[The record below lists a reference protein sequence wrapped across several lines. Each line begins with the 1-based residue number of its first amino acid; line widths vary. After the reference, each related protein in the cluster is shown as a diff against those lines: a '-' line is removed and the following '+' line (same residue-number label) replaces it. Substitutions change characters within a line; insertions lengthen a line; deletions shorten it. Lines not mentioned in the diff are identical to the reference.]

1 MAIFPSRP
9 RIVDFVAWSLLAIAL
24 IFAIYV
30 RVRLRAFPL
39 ERDEGEFAYAGQLI
53 LQGVPPYK
61 LAYNMKL
68 PGTYIAYAA
77 LMAVFGQTTPGI
89 HLGLLAVNLATIV
102 LLYRF
107 VRELFDPF
115 SAGMAAIVYAILSES
130 PALLGMAAHATHF
143 VAFFGLAG
151 TYLLWR
157 HLQSGRWWLLLSSGF
172 LLGTAF
178 LMKQQGVFLMVFGGA
193 VVAVHTL
200 AGLVKASREPQPGT
214 TSSLKLILQ
223 AAAFCITVVLP
234 YGIVC
239 LWLWRAGV
247 FDKFWFW
254 TVTYAREYVGEIPLA
269 YAWQSFRQGEGS
281 RVIVADWTAW
291 TLALVGC
298 VGLAI
303 RCRARPGRALFL
315 FCFLLCSFLC
325 VCPGFYFRSH
335 YFVVMLPAVAMLAGA
350 ACGDF
355 LRLANLWRLPFAA
368 APAAAKES
376 HGRRKKSRPKPAA
389 EPAATFAPLMIPAAL
404 VGLATAA
411 WPIWQYRVFFFQLPP
426 VTACRLIYTGNPFVE
441 APVISSYLNEHMA
454 ADDTVAVLGSEP
466 EMFFYSRRNSAT
478 GYIYTYG
485 LMEAQPLAETMQ
497 KEMTAEIEAAA
508 PKYIVVVDC
517 YCSWLFNQRSKLFL
531 QYWANGYLR
540 EKYEVVGLV
549 ERPPGGEILYL
560 ASETGDSGMQP
571 FPWRRGGTGVSET
584 PLFPWANDAKTQLV
598 RFGWNGN
605 LNGYQPNPGAEC
617 IVWICRRK

>member
-1 MAIFPSRP
+1 MAISPSRP

-77 LMAVFGQTTPGI
+77 LMAVFGQTTSGHSPGTAGRESGNDRAALSLRAGAFRSF
-89 HLGLLAVNLATIV
+89 LGRHGGHRLC
-102 LLYRF
+102 
-107 VRELFDPF
+107 DPV
-115 SAGMAAIVYAILSES
+115 GES
-130 PALLGMAAHATHF
+130 GPLGMAAHATHF

-157 HLQSGRWWLLLSSGF
+157 HLQWGRWWLLLSSGF

-178 LMKQQGVFLMVFGGA
+178 LMKQQGFFLMVFGGA

-200 AGLVKASREPQPGT
+200 AGLVRASREPQPGT

-254 TVTYAREYVGEIPLA
+254 TVTYTREYVGEIPLA

-298 VGLAI
+298 VGVAY
-303 RCRARPGRALFL
+303 RYRARPGRALFL

-325 VCPGFYFRSH
+325 VSGFLFSLSLFRRH
-335 YFVVMLPAVAMLAGA
+335 AAGCRHVGRHGLRRLLAAGEPVEAAVCRRAG
-350 ACGDF
+350 CGEGIARKAEEVASQAGGRAGRGVFAVDDSGSTGRAGDG
-355 LRLANLWRLPFAA
+355 RLADLAVPGVLLPVAA
-368 APAAAKES
+368 GDCLPQ
-376 HGRRKKSRPKPAA
+376 
-389 EPAATFAPLMIPAAL
+389 LIPA
-404 VGLATAA
+404 
-411 WPIWQYRVFFFQLPP
+411 IRSSKPP
-426 VTACRLIYTGNPFVE
+426 
-441 APVISSYLNEHMA
+441 
-454 ADDTVAVLGSEP
+454 
-466 EMFFYSRRNSAT
+466 
-478 GYIYTYG
+478 
-485 LMEAQPLAETMQ
+485 
-497 KEMTAEIEAAA
+497 
-508 PKYIVVVDC
+508 
-517 YCSWLFNQRSKLFL
+517 
-531 QYWANGYLR
+531 
-540 EKYEVVGLV
+540 
-549 ERPPGGEILYL
+549 
-560 ASETGDSGMQP
+560 
-571 FPWRRGGTGVSET
+571 
-584 PLFPWANDAKTQLV
+584 
-598 RFGWNGN
+598 
-605 LNGYQPNPGAEC
+605 
-617 IVWICRRK
+617 

>member
-1 MAIFPSRP
+1 M
-9 RIVDFVAWSLLAIAL
+9 
-24 IFAIYV
+24 
-30 RVRLRAFPL
+30 
-39 ERDEGEFAYAGQLI
+39 
-53 LQGVPPYK
+53 
-61 LAYNMKL
+61 
-68 PGTYIAYAA
+68 
-77 LMAVFGQTTPGI
+77 
-89 HLGLLAVNLATIV
+89 NLATIV

-115 SAGMAAIVYAILSES
+115 SAGMAAIAYAILSES

-157 HLQSGRWWLLLSSGF
+157 HLQSGRWWLLLPSGF

-200 AGLVKASREPQPGT
+200 AGLVRASREPQPGT

-298 VGLAI
+298 VGVAI
-303 RCRARPGRALFL
+303 RYRARPGRALFL

-389 EPAATFAPLMIPAAL
+389 EPAATFAVDDSGSTGRAGDGRLADLAVPGVLLPVAAGDCL
-404 VGLATAA
+404 PPDL
-411 WPIWQYRVFFFQLPP
+411 YRQSVRRSPRDFQL
-426 VTACRLIYTGNPFVE
+426 L
-441 APVISSYLNEHMA
+441 
-454 ADDTVAVLGSEP
+454 
-466 EMFFYSRRNSAT
+466 
-478 GYIYTYG
+478 
-485 LMEAQPLAETMQ
+485 
-497 KEMTAEIEAAA
+497 
-508 PKYIVVVDC
+508 
-517 YCSWLFNQRSKLFL
+517 
-531 QYWANGYLR
+531 
-540 EKYEVVGLV
+540 
-549 ERPPGGEILYL
+549 ERAHG
-560 ASETGDSGMQP
+560 
-571 FPWRRGGTGVSET
+571 
-584 PLFPWANDAKTQLV
+584 
-598 RFGWNGN
+598 
-605 LNGYQPNPGAEC
+605 
-617 IVWICRRK
+617 CRRHGGRIGVRAGDVLLQPAKFGDRLHLHLRADGSAASG